1 MPDIRVVLVG
11 PKFEG
16 NVGAVARCMANF
28 DVTELY
34 LVNPCELGDTAFN
47 RSKHCS
53 QILENAITGIEAGMP
68 LDTAAI
74 DIREALS
81 RLADITGENATG
93 CFLVVGTS
101 GVTTKGDKNYTRIP
115 VPVREFAESARG
127 YDEKIALVFGR
138 EDIGLLQTEL
148 NRCDVLI
155 TIPASEEYPIMNLSH
170 SVGVVLYEMFQ
181 SEHVPKRC
189 LPADSREKEL
199 MFQFFGDLLEE
210 IGYMEARRE
219 ATTVMF
225 RRMMGRSIPTKY
237 EYNTIM
243 GVFGDA
249 AKIIRAGGTPN
260 PDFPTCSGMAFPLA
274 ASIVEA

>member
-1 MPDIRVVLVG
+1 MPEIRIVLVG

-16 NVGAVARCMANF
+16 NVGAIARCMANF

-47 RSKHCS
+47 RSKHGS
-53 QILENAITGIEAGMP
+53 HLLESAVTVTSMDEAIE
-68 LDTAAI
+68 
-74 DIREALS
+74 
-81 RLADITGENATG
+81 G

-115 VPVREFAESARG
+115 VPIKEFADSCKG
-127 YDEKIALVFGR
+127 YEEKIAFVFGR

-148 NRCDVLI
+148 NRCDVLV
-155 TIPASEEYPIMNLSH
+155 TIPSSEEYPIMNLSH

-181 SEHVPKRC
+181 ADRTPKRC
-189 LPADSREKEL
+189 LPADGREKEL

-210 IGYMEARRE
+210 IGYLEARRE
-219 ATTVMF
+219 MTTVMF

-249 AKIIRAGGTPN
+249 VKIIRAGGKKW
-260 PDFPTCSGMAFPLA
+260 
-274 ASIVEA
+274 E

>member
-1 MPDIRVVLVG
+1 MPGIRVVLVG

-28 DVTELY
+28 DVDELY

-47 RSKHCS
+47 RSKHGS
-53 QILENAITGIEAGMP
+53 QILENAITVTSMEEAV
-68 LDTAAI
+68 
-74 DIREALS
+74 E
-81 RLADITGENATG
+81 G

-115 VPVREFAESARG
+115 VPVREFAESCRG
-127 YDEKIALVFGR
+127 YEEKIAFVFGR

-148 NRCDVLI
+148 NRCDVLV
-155 TIPASEEYPIMNLSH
+155 TIPASDEYPIMNLSH

-181 SEHVPKRC
+181 AERTPKRC
-189 LPADSREKEL
+189 VPADSHEKEL

-249 AKIIRAGGTPN
+249 AKIIRAGGKKW
-260 PDFPTCSGMAFPLA
+260 A
-274 ASIVEA
+274 